1 MREREREREEKGR
14 KREKRSERRER
25 RVGPTWTT
33 MTVLNDHF
41 NTV

>member
-1 MREREREREEKGR
+1 MREREREREENGR

-25 RVGPTWTT
+25 RVGPTWTA

-41 NTV
+41 KTV